1 MIIQKKAVVSLSAPP
16 EQGIHSAIMRNARKL
31 WLAGFIQESAECA
44 LLQWRE
50 DHAFRRPVPPSE
62 ILNAI
67 NTAYRTPFKKLL
79 GKASKGF
86 SKSPQWPAPNPD
98 KRSRLI
104 DPQFCQYALWE
115 LSPWQRGN
123 TSALKTQFILER
135 LFPGNPLVCMGWDV
149 EVFDTLPLSEWRH
162 PERMQLVVPSPM
174 SARKGQLKDGSGE
187 SAHTLANTGPR
198 RFLVVDF
205 DDYDGRDIHAAAAWY
220 LGTLLPL
227 VLVTWTGGKGLHA
240 WFFVAGKS
248 DPELR
253 AFFSLACELG
263 ADQRLWT
270 RCQFA
275 RVPDGSRDDGG
286 RGTTQHV
293 IYFNPEACV

>member
-1 MIIQKKAVVSLSAPP
+1 MIFPKKAVVSLSAPP

-31 WLAGFIQESAECA
+31 WCAGFTQDSATRA
-44 LLQWRE
+44 LLQWGE
-50 DHAFRRPVPPSE
+50 DYVFRRKVAPRE
-62 ILNAI
+62 ILDAI
-67 NTAYRTPFKKLL
+67 NTAYKTPFKKLFA
-79 GKASKGF
+79 KCPKGV

-104 DPQFCQYALWE
+104 DPQVDQYALWE

-123 TSALKTQFILER
+123 TSTLKTRFILER

-162 PERMQLVVPSPM
+162 PERMQVVVPSAM
-174 SARKGQLKDGSGE
+174 SARTGQKQDGSGE

-220 LGTLLPL
+220 LGTHLPL
-227 VLVTWTGGKGLHA
+227 ALVTWTGGKGLHA

-248 DPELR
+248 DPEILS
-253 AFFSLACELG
+253 FFSIACELG
-263 ADQRLWT
+263 ADPLLWG
-270 RCQFA
+270 RSQFA
-275 RVPDGSRDDGG
+275 RVPDGSRDDDG

-293 IYFNPEACV
+293 IYFNPEVCA

>member
-1 MIIQKKAVVSLSAPP
+1 MILPKKAVVSLIAPP

-31 WLAGFIQESAECA
+31 WLAEFTPESAA
-44 LLQWRE
+44 RTLLQWRDE
-50 DHAFRRPVPPSE
+50 HAFRRPVSDSE
-62 ILNAI
+62 ILDAI
-67 NTAYRTPFKKLL
+67 NTAYRTPFNKLL
-79 GKASKGF
+79 IKASRGV
-86 SKSPQWPAPNPD
+86 SRPPQWPAPNPD

-104 DPQFCQYALWE
+104 DPQFCQYDLWE

-123 TSALKTQFILER
+123 TSALKTQFVLER
-135 LFPGNPLVCMGWDV
+135 LFPGDPLVCMGWDV

-205 DDYDGRDIHAAAAWY
+205 DDQAARDIHAAAAWY

-227 VLVTWTGGKGLHA
+227 ALVMWTGGKGLHA

-253 AFFSLACELG
+253 AFFCLACELG
-263 ADQRLWT
+263 ADPRLWT
-270 RCQFA
+270 RSQFA

-293 IYFNPEACV
+293 IYFNPEVCG